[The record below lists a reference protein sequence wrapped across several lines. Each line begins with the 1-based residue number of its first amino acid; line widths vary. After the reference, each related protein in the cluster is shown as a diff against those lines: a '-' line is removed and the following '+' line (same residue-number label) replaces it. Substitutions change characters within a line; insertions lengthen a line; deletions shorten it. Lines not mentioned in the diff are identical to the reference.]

1 MIDAIGA
8 KVKLLPR
15 LLKAHFGFDAF
26 LPLQQ
31 EIVEHVLSGKDALV
45 LMPTGGGK
53 SLCFQLPALVFDG
66 LTLVVSPL
74 IALMKDQMDGLKEN
88 GIAAEVLNSSLTE
101 EQEYRVKTAL
111 RRQEVKLLYVA
122 PERLAREGFR
132 SFLKE
137 LKVSCIAVDEAH
149 CISQWGHDFRPDYLN
164 LKLLREDFPSAGFVA
179 LTATATQRVRQ
190 DIVERLEMKVP
201 RIFISSFNRPNL
213 HYEIRPKGRDLDALN
228 ELVGILR
235 LPANKGRSAIIYCN
249 SKDGTDDLARKL
261 VSNGFKAEAYHAGF
275 EAKKRLDIQDRF
287 IKDETLIIVATIA
300 FGMGIDKSDIRLVV
314 HYNLPGSI
322 ENYYQE
328 TGRAGRD
335 GLAANCVLFYSYA
348 DKFRQE
354 YFIKNKDDE
363 DDRRRAADNL
373 QRMINFCESFICRRK
388 FLLEYFGEAYEKNNC
403 GDCDSCL
410 RPKEEF
416 DADDIARA
424 ILECVFMI
432 EGRFGA
438 GYIVD
443 ILRGSRGERIM
454 NYGHD
459 SLPSHGKGR
468 AFNESQLR
476 EIITGM
482 IEKGW
487 LEKLPGEYPVV
498 DVTPKGSAV
507 LKSNQRL
514 MLPQLRSAQ
523 AHKVQRALE
532 PVVETV
538 ESGLFEQLRRL
549 RKTLADEI
557 GKPPYVIFSDVALE
571 DMTKLLPQDETSFME
586 IKGVGAMKLQSY
598 GAQFIALIRGYC
610 REHGMVVHKSKKVSE
625 QGTFDED
632 LFGHLRQLR
641 KELADKQG
649 VPAFVIF
656 HDSTLKEMARL
667 KPQDNE
673 SFLGVKGIGN
683 AKLKSYGPR
692 FIEKIRGYCLNSV
705 P

>member
-1 MIDAIGA
+1 MKDTTGTNM
-8 KVKLLPR
+8 KLLPR
-15 LLKAHFGFDAF
+15 LLKTHFGFDAF
-26 LPLQQ
+26 LPMQQ

-53 SLCFQLPALVFDG
+53 SLCYQLPALVFDG
-66 LTLVVSPL
+66 VTLVVSPL

-88 GIAAEVLNSSLTE
+88 GIAAEVLNSSLTPQE
-101 EQEYRVKTAL
+101 EYRVKTAL
-111 RRQEVKLLYVA
+111 RLQEIKLLYVA

-164 LKLLREDFPSAGFVA
+164 LKLLREDFPTAGFVA
-179 LTATATQRVRQ
+179 LTATATQRVRG
-190 DIVERLEMKVP
+190 DIVDRLEMKTP

-213 HYEIRPKGRDLDALN
+213 HYEIRPKGRDLDAVN
-228 ELVGILR
+228 ELVGLLR
-235 LPANKGRSAIIYCN
+235 LPANKGRSVIIYCN
-249 SKDGTDDLARKL
+249 SKDGTEELSRKL

-275 EAKKRLDIQDRF
+275 ESKKRHDIQDRF

-314 HYNLPGSI
+314 HFNLPGSI

-354 YFIKNKDDE
+354 YFIKNKE
-363 DDRRRAADNL
+363 DDGDRQRAMDNL
-373 QRMINFCESFICRRK
+373 QRMIHFCESFICRRK
-388 FLLEYFGEAYEKNNC
+388 FLLEYFGERYEKNNC
-403 GDCDSCL
+403 DGCDTCL

-416 DADDIARA
+416 DANDIVRA
-424 ILECVFMI
+424 ILECVLMI

-443 ILRGSRGERIM
+443 ILRGSRSERIM

-459 SLPSHGKGR
+459 NLPSHAKGR
-468 AFNESQLR
+468 AFNEAQLR
-476 EIITGM
+476 EIISGM

-487 LEKLPGEYPVV
+487 LEKILGEYPVV
-498 DVTPKGSAV
+498 DVTPKGCAV
-507 LKSNQRL
+507 LKSAQRL
-514 MLPQLRSAQ
+514 MLPLLRSTVPR
-523 AHKVQRALE
+523 KVERLIE
-532 PVVETV
+532 PVIDTA

-549 RKTLADEI
+549 RKSLADEI

-571 DMTKLLPQDETSFME
+571 EMATLLPQDAASFMAV
-586 IKGVGAMKLQSY
+586 KGVGAMKLQSY
-598 GAQFIALIRGYC
+598 GGQFIELIRGYC
-610 REHGMVVHKSKKVSE
+610 REHGVVVHKAKKVSE
-625 QGTFDED
+625 QGTFDEE
-632 LFGHLRQLR
+632 LFDHLRKLR

-667 KPQDNE
+667 KPRDNE
-673 SFLGVKGIGN
+673 SFLDVKGIGEV
-683 AKLKSYGPR
+683 KLKSYGPR
-692 FIEKIRGYCLNSV
+692 FIEKIKGYCLNS